1 MAEQL
6 QPAKEQPAHKQPPP
20 ASPASGSDADA
31 VTSLVPAEERGRTTI
46 ADKVVERIAS
56 IAANEVESVID
67 TRTGWTRVVRGRLPR
82 AEAVVAG
89 GTSRITVEVAATWP
103 TPLNSVAGRVRDHVS
118 ERVSTLTGVNVTA
131 VDVSIADVV
140 HLETAERRVK

>member
-1 MAEQL
+1 MADQL
-6 QPAKEQPAHKQPPP
+6 QPAQEQPAHKQPPP
-20 ASPASGSDADA
+20 ASPAARS
-31 VTSLVPAEERGRTTI
+31 TTPVPAEERGRTTI
-46 ADKVVERIAS
+46 ADQVVERIAS
-56 IAANEVESVID
+56 IAANEVEAVID
-67 TRTGWTRVVRGRLPR
+67 TRTGWTRLVRGRLPR

-118 ERVSTLTGVNVTA
+118 ERVSTLTGVTVTA

-140 HLETAERRVK
+140 HLETAQRRVK

>member
-6 QPAKEQPAHKQPPP
+6 QPAQHQPAHKQPPP
-20 ASPASGSDADA
+20 ASPVAGSK
-31 VTSLVPAEERGRTTI
+31 SPVPAEERGRTTI

-56 IAANEVESVID
+56 IAANEVEAVID
-67 TRTGWTRVVRGRLPR
+67 TRTGWTRIVRGRLPR

-118 ERVSTLTGVNVTA
+118 ERVTTLTGVDVTA

>member
-6 QPAKEQPAHKQPPP
+6 QPAQHQPAHKQPPP
-20 ASPASGSDADA
+20 ASPVAGSG
-31 VTSLVPAEERGRTTI
+31 TPVPAEERGRTTI

-56 IAANEVESVID
+56 IAANEVEAVID
-67 TRTGWTRVVRGRLPR
+67 TRTGWTRLVRGRLPR

-118 ERVSTLTGVNVTA
+118 ERVTTLTGVDVTA

-140 HLETAERRVK
+140 HLETADRRVK